1 MDKPKVAST
10 PTVLQTEMTE
20 CGAACL
26 SMILQYHGQYATLE
40 ELRLETDVS
49 RDGCSAANIVRAA
62 RSRGLD
68 CDGFEMD
75 TDELMMVEPPCV
87 LWWEN
92 DHFVVFEGV
101 EKSRFLLN
109 DPAYGKRA
117 LDCETME
124 KEYSGIVLSFTPNEE
139 FQNHESYGKKPHTF
153 LHSGKI
159 KEALRSF
166 SADAFLTCVTGL
178 AAVGLGSLAALRF
191 AELGNSAA
199 LDATKQGAPSSPAI
213 LIPFVLAI
221 LAIVAFGLS
230 RSRVAIWKNKS
241 ELRGSWLF
249 LRKMFFAPIAFLEDR
264 YPENLV
270 RCAMNNDRMNGF
282 SAELAAR
289 IIICGGGIIIPLIAM
304 AIEASRAGISAL
316 AVVIPMIAAIIAAVI
331 YWWEHHANLRDRAKA
346 TILEGALA
354 KAVFTD
360 IEKLETIRELGCAD
374 EYAKRTGEAHTQ
386 MEETRRLIRKRSRI
400 GRLAIVL
407 IYMLG
412 VLASAG
418 ISGLHTPVTIL
429 SWIAL
434 ACILIA
440 SADSLIKVIGR
451 LRQAKEDY
459 DTTLAISAGKVQGER
474 EVKTKGFPGGYQKLQ
489 GNIEVRSVAFGY
501 GSFGDP
507 LFEGI
512 DLDIP
517 GGSALVITGGTGC
530 GKSTLGKLLA
540 GLMPPSEGEI
550 RYDGRLISEI
560 PDKIIY
566 ASIATVKQKSTL
578 FSGTIRE
585 NITMWNPGIGQR
597 EIERAAKD
605 ACIDGRIGESPN
617 GYETRIGTGG
627 RGLSGGE
634 QQRIE
639 LARALAT
646 DPSILILDEAF
657 SAIDDETTLRIV
669 ENIRRRGCTCIMI
682 TRDPLLMRDDVKVL
696 DLDEVK
702 QGPEMSVAEQSQ

>member
-117 LDCETME
+117 LDRETME

-166 SADAFLTCVTGL
+166 SADAFLTCIAGL
-178 AAVGLGSLAALRF
+178 AAVGLGTLAALRF
-191 AELGNSAA
+191 AE
-199 LDATKQGAPSSPAI
+199 TETPSSPAI

-230 RSRVAIWKNKS
+230 RSRAVIWKNKS
-241 ELRGSWLF
+241 ELRGSWPF

-270 RCAMNNDRMNGF
+270 RCAMNNDRVNGF

-304 AIEASRAGISAL
+304 AIEACHSGMPAF
-316 AVVIPMIAAIIAAVI
+316 AVASPLIAAIIAAAI
-331 YWWEHHANLRDRAKA
+331 HGWEDHANIRDRAKA
-346 TILEGALA
+346 TVLEGALA

-459 DTTLAISAGKVQGER
+459 DTTLAISAGKAQGER

-696 DLDEVK
+696 DLDEGK
-702 QGPEMSVAEQSQ
+702 SQ